1 MRSSIPRKQ
10 ISEVHGNMF
19 IEECV
24 KCRKQFIRSDPAPT
38 VGKKFVGE
46 TCRNKTRP
54 CRGQLFDN
62 ILDWEDDLP
71 EDDMYLASLWST
83 IADLNL
89 CLGTTLQIMPSGSL
103 PLKSK
108 KYGGKVAICNLQPTK
123 YDKKADLII
132 HTYVDDV
139 FEKLLKRLGIED
151 IPEYNASKDPTKN
164 NVLEEWTISSQE
176 IKRVESLHKERI
188 RAAKRE
194 IKDTDDLKK
203 ICKKTKIDEAQ
214 EN

>member
-1 MRSSIPRKQ
+1 
-10 ISEVHGNMF
+10 MF